1 MKVMLIVKMW
11 PQIDNNYYYD
21 MTNPKETNSYQSLL
35 PPQPRGLWENL
46 CQPPSRKYK
55 KNIYIVR
62 LKLIVYSFFFERK
75 ETNIYFEQGNS
86 LFSIFIY
93 IICIHTC

>member
-35 PPQPRGLWENL
+35 PPQPRELWENL
-46 CQPPSRKYK
+46 YQPPSRRYK
-55 KNIYIVR
+55 KNIYIVP
-62 LKLIVYSFFFERK
+62 KLIVYFFQK
-75 ETNIYFEQGNS
+75 KGD
-86 LFSIFIY
+86 
-93 IICIHTC
+93 